1 MIRTL
6 LALAFAA
13 MLSATP
19 AAAQDMWRHRE
30 SGISLPRAVGQ
41 MRLTQERDASGGGNY
56 DVILQ
61 YGYER
66 TPVTVYIYRS
76 AYPNPA
82 LWYERTRLA
91 MNEHVGSGHRD
102 AAPRSFTLGGAP
114 APNGLREEIQLDPGH
129 STAIAMAQIGEWMV
143 KVRITSAS
151 LDRTGIGEAMDRLL
165 GAMQFARA
173 TPAPLPLVVPG
184 PCEGDTRMAGRAITG
199 TGSEEAV
206 AAAAVFGLIGYGEA
220 RGIDGLAAHP
230 DQWCRVT
237 ATRLPASL
245 GSLYRRR
252 LGNGWVALL
261 GDSGIAAA
269 AVPIDVPGR
278 AQAALFA
285 STTRS
290 TQAVA
295 VYDAMPDP
303 DEAIILAIPVVTGER
318 RGLVEVGAEPAGAN
332 ESRGKR

>member
-13 MLSATP
+13 ALSATP
-19 AAAQDMWRHRE
+19 AQAQEMWRHRD
-30 SGISLPRAVGQ
+30 SGISMPRAIGP
-41 MRLTQERDASGGGNY
+41 MRLSEERDASGGANT

-66 TPVTVYIYRS
+66 TPVTVYVYRS

-91 MNEHVGSGHRD
+91 MNEHVGSGNRD
-102 AAPRSFTLGGAP
+102 AAPRSFTLGGAS
-114 APNGLREEIQLDPGH
+114 APNGLREEIQLSSGH
-129 STAIAMAQIGEWMV
+129 STAIAMAQFGEWMV
-143 KVRITSAS
+143 KARITSAT
-151 LDRTGIGEAMDRLL
+151 LDRAGISSAMDRLL
-165 GAMQFARA
+165 GAMQFAQA
-173 TPAPLPLVVPG
+173 PPAPLPLVVPG
-184 PCEGDTRMAGRAITG
+184 PCEGDMRMAGRPITG
-199 TGSEEAV
+199 SGSDEAV
-206 AAAAVFGLIGYGEA
+206 AAAAVFGIIGYGEA

-237 ATRLPASL
+237 STELPARM

-252 LGNGWVALL
+252 VGNGWVALL

-303 DEAIILAIPVVTGER
+303 DEAIVLAIPVITGER
-318 RGLVEVGAEPAGAN
+318 RGLVEIGTERPEAP
-332 ESRGKR
+332 SRRNR